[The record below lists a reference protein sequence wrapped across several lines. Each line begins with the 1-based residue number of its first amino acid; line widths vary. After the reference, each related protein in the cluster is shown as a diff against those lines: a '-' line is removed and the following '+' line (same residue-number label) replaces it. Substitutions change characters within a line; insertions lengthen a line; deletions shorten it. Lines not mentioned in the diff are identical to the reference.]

1 MIDEILVDEPIKKMT
16 DENNQVEVVLEEN
29 AENSCDF
36 EKVETEEISD
46 FEVSEETG
54 FKQNNKIK
62 FGDVLF
68 NRKAKVFVKV
78 DKDGFITQVDS
89 DVFLK
94 DTTGWAIYD
103 EGEGERFVYAQTA
116 YFEEPL
122 VDDDGNFRYKV

>member
-1 MIDEILVDEPIKKMT
+1 MIDEILVEESIKET
-16 DENNQVEVVLEEN
+16 EDENNQIEENLEEKTV
-29 AENSCDF
+29 ENIC
-36 EKVETEEISD
+36 K
-46 FEVSEETG
+46 
-54 FKQNNKIK
+54 NNKIK

-68 NRKAKVFVKV
+68 NRKVKVFVKV
-78 DKDGFITQVDS
+78 NKDGFITQVDS

>member
-1 MIDEILVDEPIKKMT
+1 MIDEILVEESIKET
-16 DENNQVEVVLEEN
+16 EDENNQVEVVLEEN

-46 FEVSEETG
+46 FEVSEETAIV
-54 FKQNNKIK
+54 KNKIK

-78 DKDGFITQVDS
+78 NKDGFITQVDS